1 MRIGNTLTLGARTVN
16 ETRAQFTHSNL
27 LALPTDPVGP
37 AVSIAGVASFGTF
50 PSSPAGAAATGCC
63 RSPTP
68 LSQQRGGHA
77 LRAGVDFIYND
88 DSIRFPRA
96 ERGSYAF
103 ASLATFLA
111 GTYNNAGF
119 SQTFG
124 EMEVAQGN
132 ANAGVYAQDEWRV
145 TTGLTVNLGLRYDLQ
160 FLDSVGTDRDN
171 VSPRAGF
178 AWTPSESRN
187 LVVRGSA
194 GLFFDR
200 VPLRA
205 VANALLSANNTTD
218 LGNLQQLNLGLSPAQ
233 AGAPQFPAILTAPV
247 PTGHARQPDHDA
259 ARPPERLL
267 APGQPRSGASGGTVG
282 CRQRGLFVSSGAG
295 PADGHQPERALVRRA
310 GHQQRLPAQL
320 RSTPT
325 TASIRRRASPFT
337 TGCSS
342 RSRSVRRSGATTG
355 VSYTLS
361 KSENNVGEFFF
372 SGPIDPYDLSKDW
385 GRSDND
391 RRHLFV
397 VSGGVNTSMAPATT
411 VWETVS
417 HGFQLSTLLQAY
429 SAAPFNITSG
439 VTTIQGTAG
448 RPVVDGEYIPR
459 NSGVGDEFFSLG
471 LRVSRSFRLGG
482 ERASRPWPRCST

>member
-1 MRIGNTLTLGARTVN
+1 MSVRYSLYDVTSRNSRGAGGLSAPSASAGLDNRDQAIAFSNTLTLGARTVN
-16 ETRAQFTHSNL
+16 ETRAQFTNSNL

-50 PSSPAGAAATGCC
+50 PSSPQGRLNRMLQIANTV
-63 RSPTP
+63 
-68 LSQQRGGHA
+68 SQQRGGHA

-160 FLDSVGTDRDN
+160 FLDSVDTDRNN

-233 AGAPQFPAILTAPV
+233 AGAPAVSGHPDGAGA
-247 PTGHARQPDHDA
+247 TGHARQPDHDA

-267 APGQPRSGASGGTVG
+267 APGQPRSGASGGAVG
-282 CRQRGLFVSSGAG
+282 CRQRGLFLSSRSG

-325 TASIRRRASPFT
+325 TTNIRRRASPLT

-342 RSRSVRRSGATTG
+342 R
-355 VSYTLS
+355 
-361 KSENNVGEFFF
+361 
-372 SGPIDPYDLSKDW
+372 
-385 GRSDND
+385 
-391 RRHLFV
+391 
-397 VSGGVNTSMAPATT
+397 
-411 VWETVS
+411 
-417 HGFQLSTLLQAY
+417 
-429 SAAPFNITSG
+429 
-439 VTTIQGTAG
+439 
-448 RPVVDGEYIPR
+448 
-459 NSGVGDEFFSLG
+459 
-471 LRVSRSFRLGG
+471 
-482 ERASRPWPRCST
+482 